1 MRWPAIETPVTQR
14 GHDLFE
20 LDSSAPGK
28 AGYLL
33 RILQEH
39 RLPESYVLQL
49 YQQPFFFL
57 LGAGMSGILNGILQR
72 TDPFSLVDGAKVV
85 SCLASCFSLLAAERL
100 LELICT
106 KSVVVSYIRCA
117 LTKQVSVNINCLD
130 NAG

>member
-1 MRWPAIETPVTQR
+1 MGSCCGAFSLHSRDFAFLPPGKALRRKGDCPAGAGRLSFKDPYMLETPVTQR

-72 TDPFSLVDGAKVV
+72 TDP
-85 SCLASCFSLLAAERL
+85 LAWWTVQR
-100 LELICT
+100 
-106 KSVVVSYIRCA
+106 
-117 LTKQVSVNINCLD
+117 
-130 NAG
+130 